1 MRGAVRCVRER
12 REPQGAQQ
20 LRGRRT
26 AGRTT
31 RKGGV
36 QARTMAGALRLLQR
50 DPPLL
55 SRPVAPSAHR
65 RPARPTRPAAAR
77 PRSEWQ
83 QPRAATNEGSTLKD
97 PQASAQHTR
106 DKAAEPG
113 HLARVSG
120 FRSAAVGCGDW
131 SAMAGE
137 PRGTDPRA
145 RVRARAGLRGRPQAR
160 LPCFHLQVH
169 ALALACQSCG
179 ASLACPASP
188 APPRRH
194 APPPTQAWGERMPP
208 RAAAVRFC
216 ARRW

>member
-1 MRGAVRCVRER
+1 
-12 REPQGAQQ
+12 
-20 LRGRRT
+20 
-26 AGRTT
+26 
-31 RKGGV
+31 
-36 QARTMAGALRLLQR
+36 MAGALRLLQR

-169 ALALACQSCG
+169 ALALACVSELGSQLGMPCLSR
-179 ASLACPASP
+179 P
-188 APPRRH
+188 APPALAPSNPGLGRAH
-194 APPPTQAWGERMPP
+194 ASAGGGGAVL
-208 RAAAVRFC
+208 RAAVVISDAASV
-216 ARRW
+216 A